1 MRLRQQILNSECYR
15 RAVEEGRPFTR
26 ADICQELYPDEH
38 DTAPQARR
46 NSIRSSVGAMLF
58 RMQESGQ
65 VTKIGKSLFLGPER
79 LVVYRQPLATVIEH
93 IPPRVQ
99 AMGMR

>member
-1 MRLRQQILNSECYR
+1 MTLRQQILNSECYR
-15 RAVEEGRPFTR
+15 RAVEEGKPFTR
-26 ADICQELYPDEH
+26 TDICQELFPEH
-38 DTAPQARR
+38 DTASQARR
-46 NSIRSSVGAMLF
+46 NSIRSNVGTMLF

-79 LVVYRQPLATVIEH
+79 LVVYRQPLAAVIEH
-93 IPPRVQ
+93 TPPRVQ